1 MIFLVQLSSWINCL
15 MIIFKEIFL
24 WLFLLKTFV
33 SYSIP
38 NQHWLLCFLL
48 RKLQYNQKNKIEN
61 GMLNARLLFRER
73 IYTFRELSVN
83 FEVQRVFR
91 RSHRRCSIKK
101 GACNF
106 IKKETLAEVFSCE
119 FCEFCKNT
127 FSDRTPPGAASR
139 INVFTSANEILQIK
153 SRCFYVLFLCIF
165 LHFGQFCFF
174 TGSI

>member
-61 GMLNARLLFRER
+61 GMLNVRLLFRER

-91 RSHRRCSIKK
+91 RSHRRRSIKK

-127 FSDRTPPGAASR
+127 SGGCFQ
-139 INVFTSANEILQIK
+139 NK
-153 SRCFYVLFLCIF
+153 CFYF
-165 LHFGQFCFF
+165 
-174 TGSI
+174 